1 MLEVLNEVIKNIK
14 QSEKSALIVL
24 KGFNEE
30 IFKEI
35 SKDIEPAFF
44 SEFFLEE
51 NFLQIL
57 LENKKRFFKKL
68 QLLENGVY
76 LVRYEELLI
85 LEQNLIL
92 YDNTI
97 FILENNLF
105 KYYLYDFHTK
115 EKENVINFIKFLFLH
130 SLNFL
135 KIFSSLL
142 FPLKTDLSFSIIPTE

>member
-1 MLEVLNEVIKNIK
+1 MLKVLNEVIKNIK

-57 LENKKRFFKKL
+57 LENKKRFF
-68 QLLENGVY
+68 
-76 LVRYEELLI
+76 
-85 LEQNLIL
+85 
-92 YDNTI
+92 
-97 FILENNLF
+97 
-105 KYYLYDFHTK
+105 
-115 EKENVINFIKFLFLH
+115 
-130 SLNFL
+130 
-135 KIFSSLL
+135 
-142 FPLKTDLSFSIIPTE
+142 